1 MSAGH
6 VDAMAELRKLS
17 LNQFRQ
23 GPKTPI
29 HLHAVKPVV
38 AKKKNARRKGKM

>member
-6 VDAMAELRKLS
+6 MDAMAELRKLS

-23 GPKTPI
+23 GSKAPVN
-29 HLHAVKPVV
+29 LHATKPVGQ
-38 AKKKNARRKGKM
+38 KKKTARRKGKM